1 MSTAHRTPTPTT
13 VKSSNAPDTSESLA
27 TWALALAQLVSWGS
41 VYYSFSLIVVP
52 MEQSMGWSRTATNAA
67 LSLGLLV
74 SGFAAYPVGKWIDH
88 GLGRRVMT
96 IGSLVAAA
104 MLLLWSTTSS
114 LTVVFVAWIGLGLSM
129 AATFYDPLFAVLT
142 HRYPQRYRAKI
153 TLVTLVAGFA
163 STVFIPLTQYL
174 VGTAGWRLA
183 LIALAACN
191 LAICLPIHFA
201 AIRSS
206 RLDANSADASAE
218 RKAVNDLATRRA
230 LQTPTFWAL
239 AVCFATYYAT
249 FTALTFH
256 LVPLMVERGV
266 ANMVLVITM
275 ALIGPAQVIARAAW
289 FMFDRKVSI
298 ATVGF
303 VVVTLFPVSTVILI
317 FAGKSAALLWLFA
330 LCYGAANG
338 MMTILRGTIV
348 QQFLWT
354 EGYGAISGM
363 LSFPS
368 NVAKGIAPIA
378 AASIWG
384 VTRSYPAVEWSVL
397 LVSIVSAI
405 SFFVAARTSPAR
417 VLQASA
423 QLP

>member
-13 VKSSNAPDTSESLA
+13 VKSSNSTDRAESLA

-41 VYYSFSLIVVP
+41 VYYSFSLLVVP
-52 MEQSMGWSRTATNAA
+52 MEQTMGWSRTSTNAA

-74 SGFAAYPVGKWIDH
+74 SGFVAYPVGKWIDH
-88 GLGRRVMT
+88 GLGRRIMA
-96 IGSLVAAA
+96 IGSLIAAA
-104 MLLLWSTTSS
+104 MLLMWSATSS
-114 LTVVFVAWIGLGLSM
+114 LTILFVAWIGLGLSM

-142 HRYPQRYRAKI
+142 HRYPLRYKTKI

-163 STVFIPLTQYL
+163 STVFIPVTQFL
-174 VGTAGWRLA
+174 VDLAGWRLA
-183 LIALAACN
+183 LVALAACN
-191 LAICLPIHFA
+191 LIICLPIHVF

-206 RLDANSADASAE
+206 RIDPNAAQPSAE
-218 RKAVNDLATRRA
+218 RTAVDAAATRRA
-230 LQTPTFWAL
+230 LRTPTFWAL
-239 AVCFATYYAT
+239 ALCFTTYYAT
-249 FTALTFH
+249 FAALTFH

-266 ANMVLVITM
+266 TNTVLDITM
-275 ALIGPAQVIARAAW
+275 ALIGPAQVIARAVW
-289 FMFDRKVSI
+289 FAFDRKVTI
-298 ATVGF
+298 TTVGF
-303 VVVTLFPVSTVILI
+303 IVVTLFPVSTVVLI
-317 FAGKSAALLWLFA
+317 VAGKSAALLWIFA

-368 NVAKGIAPIA
+368 NIAKGIAPIA

-384 VTRSYPAVEWSVL
+384 LTDGYVAVEWTVL
-397 LVSIVSAI
+397 LVSALSAV
-405 SFFVAARTSPAR
+405 SFFIAAKC
-417 VLQASA
+417 ASA
-423 QLP
+423 RPSYR

>member
-13 VKSSNAPDTSESLA
+13 VKSSNSTDRAESLA

-41 VYYSFSLIVVP
+41 VYYSFSLLVVP
-52 MEQSMGWSRTATNAA
+52 MEQTMGWSRTSTNAA

-74 SGFAAYPVGKWIDH
+74 SGFVAYPVGKWIDH
-88 GLGRRVMT
+88 GLGRRIMA
-96 IGSLVAAA
+96 IGSLIAAA
-104 MLLLWSTTSS
+104 MLLMWSATSS
-114 LTVVFVAWIGLGLSM
+114 LTILFVAWIGLGLSM

-142 HRYPQRYRAKI
+142 HRYPLRYKTKI

-163 STVFIPLTQYL
+163 STVFIPVTQFL
-174 VGTAGWRLA
+174 VDLAGWRLA
-183 LIALAACN
+183 LVALAACN
-191 LAICLPIHFA
+191 LIICLPIHVF

-206 RLDANSADASAE
+206 RIDPNAAQPSAE
-218 RKAVNDLATRRA
+218 RTAVDAAATRRA
-230 LQTPTFWAL
+230 LRTPTFWAL
-239 AVCFATYYAT
+239 ALCFTTYYAT
-249 FTALTFH
+249 FAALTFH

-266 ANMVLVITM
+266 TNTVLDITM
-275 ALIGPAQVIARAAW
+275 ALIGPAQVIARAVW
-289 FMFDRKVSI
+289 FAFDRKVTI
-298 ATVGF
+298 TTVGF
-303 VVVTLFPVSTVILI
+303 IVVTLFPVSTVVLI
-317 FAGKSAALLWLFA
+317 VTGKSAALLWIFA

-368 NVAKGIAPIA
+368 NIAKGIAPIA

-384 VTRSYPAVEWSVL
+384 LTDGYVAVEWTVL
-397 LVSIVSAI
+397 LVSALSAV
-405 SFFVAARTSPAR
+405 SFFIAAKC
-417 VLQASA
+417 ASA
-423 QLP
+423 RPSYR

>member
-13 VKSSNAPDTSESLA
+13 VKSSNSTDRAESLA

-41 VYYSFSLIVVP
+41 VYYSFSLLVVP
-52 MEQSMGWSRTATNAA
+52 MEQTMGWSRTSTNAA

-74 SGFAAYPVGKWIDH
+74 SGFVAYPVGKWIDH
-88 GLGRRVMT
+88 GLGRRIMA
-96 IGSLVAAA
+96 IGSLIAAA
-104 MLLLWSTTSS
+104 MLLMWSATSS
-114 LTVVFVAWIGLGLSM
+114 LTILFVAWIGLGLSM

-142 HRYPQRYRAKI
+142 HRYPLRYKTKI

-163 STVFIPLTQYL
+163 STVFIPVTQFL
-174 VGTAGWRLA
+174 VDLAGWRLA
-183 LIALAACN
+183 LVALAACN
-191 LAICLPIHFA
+191 LIICLPIHVF

-206 RLDANSADASAE
+206 RIDPNAAQPSAE
-218 RKAVNDLATRRA
+218 RTAVDAAATRRA
-230 LQTPTFWAL
+230 LRTPTFWAL
-239 AVCFATYYAT
+239 ALCFTTYYAT
-249 FTALTFH
+249 FAALTFH

-266 ANMVLVITM
+266 TNTVLDITM
-275 ALIGPAQVIARAAW
+275 ALIGPAQVIARAVW
-289 FMFDRKVSI
+289 FAFDRKVTI
-298 ATVGF
+298 TTVGF
-303 VVVTLFPVSTVILI
+303 IVVTLFPVSTVVLI
-317 FAGKSAALLWLFA
+317 VAGKSAALLWIFA

-368 NVAKGIAPIA
+368 NIAKGIAPIA

-384 VTRSYPAVEWSVL
+384 LTDGYVAVEWTVL
-397 LVSIVSAI
+397 LVSALYAV
-405 SFFVAARTSPAR
+405 SFFIAAKCA
-417 VLQASA
+417 
-423 QLP
+423 